1 MTTRS
6 LTIAG
11 GLFSTL
17 LVSCAAM
24 AAGQKAP
31 EGTGQEITLR
41 LCTANCHGAQTF
53 LSERRSKSQWLET
66 IETMKVEGA
75 KGTDE
80 EFRIALGYL
89 VAQLGI
95 PVRINKAT
103 ARQIDDAMDLP
114 AGQADA
120 IVKYRDENGSFA
132 DFAALLKVPG
142 IDVKKLEEQKGKI
155 LF

>member
-1 MTTRS
+1 MTMR
-6 LTIAG
+6 
-11 GLFSTL
+11 FSTISGVL
-17 LVSCAAM
+17 LSTTVVFCTAL

-31 EGTGQEITLR
+31 EGAGRELTLK
-41 LCTANCHGAQTF
+41 LCTAGCHGPEKF

-66 IETMKVEGA
+66 IDTMKQEGT
-75 KGTDE
+75 KGTDD
-80 EFRIALGYL
+80 EFKVVLGYL
-89 VAQLGI
+89 VARLGI

-120 IVKYRDENGSFA
+120 IVKYRDEHGPFA

-142 IDVKKLEEQKGKI
+142 LDPKRLEEQKANI
-155 LF
+155 VF